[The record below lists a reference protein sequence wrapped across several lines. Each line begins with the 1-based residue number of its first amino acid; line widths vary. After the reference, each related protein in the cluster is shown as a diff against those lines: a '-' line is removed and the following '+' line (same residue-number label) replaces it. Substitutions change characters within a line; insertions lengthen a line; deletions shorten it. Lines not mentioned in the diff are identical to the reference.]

1 LNVKIIYSSSSK
13 EGLIFNRI
21 SILLLDLKICFKGG
35 EKELYSNV
43 DVSEITLPTKKLLS
57 DDSAYKREVIK
68 VKQIKRRYLKNI
80 IVFIATLE
88 CYL

>member
-1 LNVKIIYSSSSK
+1 MIYSSSSK

-43 DVSEITLPTKKLLS
+43 DVSEITFPTKKLLS
-57 DDSAYKREVIK
+57 YDSAYKWEVKK
-68 VKQIKRRYLKNI
+68 VKQTKRSCL
-80 IVFIATLE
+80 
-88 CYL
+88 